1 MCFAWCLKNN
11 QMLQSSYS
19 RFSHQCNKTNEAEM
33 EMNMQFD
40 LEELSLPELKK
51 LQKDV
56 EKAISTFEGR
66 KKAEARAELE
76 AKAKELGF
84 SLNQLLDDA
93 PAKKKSAPAKPKY
106 RNPANPD
113 QTWSGRG
120 RKPRWLTVALTRVG
134 AKMEDFEI

>member
-1 MCFAWCLKNN
+1 MP
-11 QMLQSSYS
+11 
-19 RFSHQCNKTNEAEM
+19 
-33 EMNMQFD
+33 FD

-56 EKAISTFEGR
+56 DKAITSF
-66 KKAEARAELE
+66 EARQKTAAWAELE

-120 RKPRWLTVALTRVG
+120 RKPRWLTVALTSVG
-134 AKMEDFEI
+134 AKMEDFAI

>member
-1 MCFAWCLKNN
+1 MNN
-11 QMLQSSYS
+11 QMLQTSYS
-19 RFSHQCNKTNEAEM
+19 RFSHQCNKANEAEM

-40 LEELSLPELKK
+40 LEKLSLPELKK

-56 EKAISTFEGR
+56 EKAISTFEER
-66 KKAEARAELE
+66 KKSEARAELE

-93 PAKKKSAPAKPKY
+93 PTKKKSAPVKPKY

-120 RKPRWLTVALTRVG
+120 RKPNWLTDALANKG
-134 AKMEDFEI
+134 AKLEDFAI

>member
-1 MCFAWCLKNN
+1 MP
-11 QMLQSSYS
+11 
-19 RFSHQCNKTNEAEM
+19 
-33 EMNMQFD
+33 FD
-40 LEELSLPELKK
+40 LEELSLSELKK

-56 EKAISTFEGR
+56 DKAIASFEAR
-66 KKAEARAELE
+66 QKAAARAELE

-93 PAKKKSAPAKPKY
+93 PTKKKSAPAKPKY

-134 AKMEDFEI
+134 AKLEDFAI